1 MDDVLV
7 FMTVIFIMTLTI
19 FIKIK
24 LWQIK
29 NKSPKGRT
37 EPICEKEMYW

>member
-1 MDDVLV
+1 MDILV
-7 FMTVIFIMTLTI
+7 SMIVIFIVALTI
-19 FIKIK
+19 VIKIK

-37 EPICEKEMYW
+37 EPIDEKEMYW